1 MDTFSLILALVG
13 LLVLFHSVL
22 LWRILVWLS
31 ASTPPVDSPR
41 PIPRV
46 GERAPPFR
54 LWSFEGEPVEST
66 TLIRSPTALLFV
78 SSGCGACVEFLEA
91 TKRLPAPI
99 RRFLVGIC
107 EGEEP
112 PVALY
117 DWRGLRRCAGSTT
130 RKASLRQ
137 QYGFTALP
145 ATAVLDRSHRL
156 HAWGWIPVED
166 LERILEELN
175 EERD

>member
-107 EGEEP
+107 EGEETP
-112 PVALY
+112 C
-117 DWRGLRRCAGSTT
+117 R
-130 RKASLRQ
+130 SLRLAGAAEMRWFHDPEGQ
-137 QYGFTALP
+137 LA
-145 ATAVLDRSHRL
+145 AA
-156 HAWGWIPVED
+156 I
-166 LERILEELN
+166 RIHGLA
-175 EERD
+175 RYSSSG

>member
-66 TLIRSPTALLFV
+66 ILIRSPTALLFV

-107 EGEEP
+107 EGEEAACRDLQSAGASEIRWLHDP
-112 PVALY
+112 EG
-117 DWRGLRRCAGSTT
+117 DLRR
-130 RKASLRQ
+130 
-137 QYGFTALP
+137 QYGFNVLP

-156 HAWGWIPVED
+156 HAWGWIPLED

-175 EERD
+175 EEQE

>member
-31 ASTPPVDSPR
+31 ASTPPVDPPR

-46 GERAPPFR
+46 GEPAPLFR
-54 LWSFEGEPVEST
+54 LRSFEGEQVESAA
-66 TLIRSPTALLFV
+66 LAHGPMALLFV
-78 SSGCGACVEFLEA
+78 SSDCSACAEFLEA
-91 TKRLPAPI
+91 TKRLPAPV

-107 EGEEP
+107 EGEEAACRDLQSAGASEIRWLHDP
-112 PVALY
+112 EG
-117 DWRGLRRCAGSTT
+117 DLRR
-130 RKASLRQ
+130 
-137 QYGFTALP
+137 QYGFNVLP
-145 ATAVLDRSHRL
+145 ATAVLDRFHRL
-156 HAWGWIPVED
+156 HAWGWIPLED

-175 EERD
+175 EEQE